1 MAASDPDVHDVGV
14 PLLVRPRR
22 TEGVLARGARRALPA
37 AEQVRLAQHAVHGAL
52 AGGDNVLVQHRV
64 GQLPVSCLGMAQRE
78 GLNGSHFVG
87 QPAVVAGRT
96 PRQVGKRSRLRAGP
110 LGEVDATRYAQT
122 RQNRIQWPLAP
133 SLRGVDQR
141 QDVLFLLR
149 TQASSSCQAESFFQ
163 LQILFRDLG
172 DDATHPLELGLQSY
186 GMSVGLAIAAA
197 VDLLLGLGGGLLRHG
212 APAIHQ
218 TRADAVLP
226 ADLRQRDAGLLRFV
240 ENRALLVRGELSVAS
255 LVHQLNSSP
264 SILCARPAP
273 SL

>member
-1 MAASDPDVHDVGV
+1 
-14 PLLVRPRR
+14 
-22 TEGVLARGARRALPA
+22 
-37 AEQVRLAQHAVHGAL
+37 
-52 AGGDNVLVQHRV
+52 
-64 GQLPVSCLGMAQRE
+64 
-78 GLNGSHFVG
+78 
-87 QPAVVAGRT
+87 
-96 PRQVGKRSRLRAGP
+96 
-110 LGEVDATRYAQT
+110 
-122 RQNRIQWPLAP
+122 
-133 SLRGVDQR
+133 
-141 QDVLFLLR
+141 
-149 TQASSSCQAESFFQ
+149 
-163 LQILFRDLG
+163 
-172 DDATHPLELGLQSY
+172 
-186 GMSVGLAIAAA
+186 MSVGLAIAAA